1 MTMKIPCTA
10 HLANERGAALVTA
23 LLVLVILTI
32 MGTVAMMIRNTE
44 QSIVLNSEVFQHNFY
59 SLEGVTLEGAHV
71 LDNINDKCLLNFTD
85 PSCPPAF
92 NWLKPYDATNAA
104 LKMTLQTNWP
114 SGSILPKAT
123 SLNADPTRIIPP
135 GYNDTGASTGDRV
148 WYSALDR
155 GVCAGASLTDPTK
168 TEKCY
173 DVYGMYD
180 IKRGGGKA
188 YTGHMMLLVGYQQ
201 VVYTTP

>member
-1 MTMKIPCTA
+1 MMNTPYT
-10 HLANERGAALVTA
+10 HPLANERGAALVTA
-23 LLVLVILTI
+23 LLVMVILTI
-32 MGTVAMMIRNTE
+32 MGTVAMTIRNTE
-44 QSIVLNSEVFQHNFY
+44 QSIVANSEVFQHNFY
-59 SLEGVTLEGAHV
+59 SMEGVTLEGAHV
-71 LDNINDKCLLNFTD
+71 LDNLDDKCLLNFSD
-85 PSCPPAF
+85 PTCPASF
-92 NWLKPYDATNAA
+92 NWLKPYDAANAA
-104 LKMTLQTNWP
+104 LKMNQQTNWP
-114 SGSILPKAT
+114 SGSILPAST

-135 GYNDTGASTGDRV
+135 GYTDTGASSGDRV

-180 IKRGGGKA
+180 IKRAAGKS